1 MHLEII
7 TYICRRKDNIDNQI
21 MMSNTYYNIIKSFAI
36 IAVALGALS
45 CAKIEDVPEPKNSD
59 KYRSKVDF
67 DVLVTRDGE
76 MIPKHRAGIMS
87 RSAGFESSDKM
98 ATMNKD
104 LAFGLVGIDYAKGDL
119 LVDNAKVSN
128 TGNGYSG
135 WFENYLWDDA
145 NSVSFSAYYPYVNS
159 LEYGEDFLNYSIPY
173 SIKET
178 EAGPL
183 VSKTVEKAVSQ
194 LNMIP
199 LVFQHITNDIGFKI
213 CDVTPDPQLQGHIR
227 LRKVTAT
234 NVAQAG
240 IYINDVQGNTGSW
253 HRQGFYR
260 SIVVFEGDAPVGVGS
275 KEERFVGFDQLV
287 DRMADSH
294 RYYSIPDDIEIGKQ
308 CVEVIYD
315 VDPITIDGYTHKPL
329 KNQVAKYMLYG
340 LLPDNVFVYGKQYTF
355 HLGLDLSEI
364 YKQISFTASVS
375 DWETH
380 IYENNDDF

>member
-1 MHLEII
+1 
-7 TYICRRKDNIDNQI
+7 

-36 IAVALGALS
+36 IAAALGALS

-67 DVLVTRDGE
+67 DILVTREGE
-76 MIPKHRAGIMS
+76 MIPKDRAGIMS
-87 RSAGFESSDKM
+87 RSAGFESSDKL

-119 LVDNAKVSN
+119 LIDNAKVSN
-128 TGNGYSG
+128 TGDGYSG
-135 WFENYLWDDA
+135 WFDNFLWDDA
-145 NSVSFSAYYPYVNS
+145 NSVTFSAYYPYVNS
-159 LEYGEDFLNYSIPY
+159 LEYGEDFANYSIPY

-253 HRQGFYR
+253 QRQGFYR
-260 SIVVFEGDAPVGVGS
+260 SVVVFEGDAPVGVGS
-275 KEERFVGFDQLV
+275 KQEKFVGFDQLV

-315 VDPITIDGYTHKPL
+315 VDPITIDGYTHKAL

-340 LLPDNVFVYGKQYTF
+340 LLPDNLFVYGKQYTF